1 MFGET
6 FNAPARRL
14 PLFPTAAGSPLSK
27 MAVVDALR
35 ACIAALGE
43 PLTRPDGMGVL
54 RDRYGEHVCRVA
66 GAQLLSRA
74 GMDLYLVQLFARWGS
89 SAVLRYV

>member
-1 MFGET
+1 
-6 FNAPARRL
+6 
-14 PLFPTAAGSPLSK
+14 
-27 MAVVDALR
+27 
-35 ACIAALGE
+35 
-43 PLTRPDGMGVL
+43 MGVL

-89 SAVLRYV
+89 STVLRYVQLAPLLAQAGIAARAASS